1 MRHLYL
7 LLLSLATILL
17 AGCDGKEQ
25 KQFYRESL
33 LAIQAD
39 DRAGIQATS
48 DSAITEIIQYFEAH
62 PDKELLPLAYFYGA
76 RTYRQLQDVPMA
88 MHYLHRV
95 LDETDESDSNHYLRA
110 RAYAQIG
117 YIAYQQNLFPE
128 AIEAAAHTIPLDS
141 LDGNLSRMAHAYYDM
156 ARYHIILSQYGEAE
170 AANCRATGYYT
181 ELQDTSMLF
190 TMEEQRAHILASAGN
205 RTLAQPLYDQLLP
218 QILESGDC
226 SMLANA
232 ARFYYDW
239 EDIQEAEL
247 LASKVLQLE
256 GDHFAKFKAARLLAR
271 IAIQQNK
278 PEAGLNYL
286 EESILHYEAAYGE
299 ETTLQVAQI
308 HSQYDYRLRAEES
321 KRLAAEIEGYRL
333 WFVVILLTVLL
344 LLLTIVSGMLYLRK
358 KKTESQARQARLE
371 ALLRENRLA
380 HMDISA
386 LQSQLKEQEDQHLSF
401 LQAQSSSQFILQL
414 RENAATGKAL
424 TQAERAELKQYI
436 NQQDP
441 TFLPRL
447 QQVVSLSDLELNF
460 TILIRLG
467 FKNAEISLLLA
478 RHRSTISHDRQRLY
492 EKTFQAPGSAED
504 WDKFIL
510 SL

>member
-1 MRHLYL
+1 MRHPHL

-17 AGCDGKEQ
+17 AGCDNKDQ
-25 KQFYRESL
+25 KRFYQESL
-33 LAIQAD
+33 LTLQAD
-39 DRAGIQATS
+39 DRAGIRATS
-48 DSAITEIIQYFEAH
+48 DSTISEIIQYFEAH

-117 YIAYQQNLFPE
+117 YIDYQQNLFPE

-156 ARYHIILSQYGEAE
+156 ARYHLILSQYGEAE
-170 AANCRATGYYT
+170 AANRRATVYYT
-181 ELQDTSMLF
+181 QLQDSSMLF
-190 TMEEQRAHILASAGN
+190 TTEEQRAHILASAGN
-205 RTLAQPLYDQLLP
+205 RTLAQPLYERLLP
-218 QILESGDC
+218 QILESDDC
-226 SMLANA
+226 SMLVNA

-239 EDIQEAEL
+239 EDIPQAEQ
-247 LASKVLQLE
+247 LAAKALQLE

-271 IAIQQNK
+271 IALQKNH

-299 ETTLQVAQI
+299 ETPLQVAQI
-308 HSQYDYRLRAEES
+308 HSQYDYRLREEEG
-321 KRLAAEIEGYRL
+321 KRLEAEVEGYRL
-333 WFVVILLTVLL
+333 WFAVILLTVLL

-386 LQSQLKEQEDQHLSF
+386 LQAQLKEQEARHQSF

-414 RENAATGKAL
+414 KEYAATGKAL
-424 TQAERAELKQYI
+424 TQAERAELRQYI

-447 QQVVSLSDLELNF
+447 QQVVNLSDLELNF

-492 EKTFQAPGSAED
+492 EKTFQTPGSAED